1 MASSEAAFPGAA
13 DIDVE
18 SKANLP
24 DARSN
29 VCEIVPFTVS
39 DDAKRGLRHSGL
51 YEDKRIL
58 KALAY
63 WMAHVK

>member
-1 MASSEAAFPGAA
+1 
-13 DIDVE
+13 
-18 SKANLP
+18 
-24 DARSN
+24 
-29 VCEIVPFTVS
+29 VPFTVA
-39 DDAKRGLRHSGL
+39 DDAKRGHRHSCL